1 MDKPLEIT
9 CPADVLL
16 KDSFGM
22 SSMLKIYRYLCIWG
36 KGRALT
42 VDVASSPHFIVV
54 VSFTSAVS
62 LSGMVI
68 LVGLPL

>member
-1 MDKPLEIT
+1 
-9 CPADVLL
+9 
-16 KDSFGM
+16 M

-42 VDVASSPHFIVV
+42 VDVASSSHFIVV